1 LEHLL
6 KYFLFI
12 FITLFAFAD
21 IVELEDGTCYEQR
34 GKMNYIA
41 PCPSKKPPEP
51 VQESQP
57 YQADVEPQQKGECLF
72 RLGEFQVQYLKP
84 RKGEGEGVSCVDA
97 QHYIDR
103 INLGYDTSLKKNK
116 KYIGKMIV
124 KRALAHCNVEIY
136 YGDFITIG
144 LMSGDRLMCDDFMV
158 DLSSMARGR

>member
-1 LEHLL
+1 M
-6 KYFLFI
+6 KYFLFV

-21 IVELEDGTCYEQR
+21 IVEMEDGTCYEQR

-51 VQESQP
+51 AQESQSD
-57 YQADVEPQQKGECLF
+57 QTVEPQQKGKCLF
-72 RLGEFQVQYLKP
+72 RLGEYQVQYLKP
-84 RKGEGEGVSCVDA
+84 SKTESGGVSCVDA
-97 QHYIDR
+97 QQYIDR
-103 INLGYDTSLKKNK
+103 INLGYDSSLKKNK

-124 KRALAHCNVEIY
+124 KRALAQCNVEIY

-158 DLSSMARGR
+158 DLSSMVRSR